1 MLSRV
6 FKNIFLSGF
15 AAFFVFGVAFA
26 ASNESVSYTITASGS
41 RNEDTQSGYW
51 ETITSGYWEEQQSGR
66 WEIAGA
72 IGVVCVPE
80 QVGGATSESGG
91 SVNCHEESF
100 SDCSSYWNQMPSLH
114 DVIYA
119 TEFRC
124 QENRVWR
131 DTSTREWRETSTQ
144 VWHDTS
150 TTEKKSWSASESGSF
165 TIACETNKYITTS
178 ALRSP
183 NGNTSWSVTDNNQSV
198 TTSMSGPNLYATNVS
213 AECGGLGAPA
223 GQSQGQGQQSAPSAP
238 GQGQQ
243 GNGLPSEPPAPSEP
257 SGPISPPA
265 PSEPPVQQPPG
276 FIEF

>member
-15 AAFFVFGVAFA
+15 AALFVFGVAFA
-26 ASNESVSYTITASGS
+26 AANESVSYTITASGS

-51 ETITSGYWEEQQSGR
+51 ETITSGYWEEQQSGH
-66 WEIAGA
+66 WEVAGA
-72 IGVVCVPE
+72 TGVVCE
-80 QVGGATSESGG
+80 
-91 SVNCHEESF
+91 VNREAVEGDLFWSCHEENF
-100 SDCSSYWNQMPSLH
+100 SDCTSYWDQQGPGQRAFG
-114 DVIYA
+114 DYG
-119 TEFRC
+119 C

-144 VWHDTS
+144 VWRDTS

-183 NGNTSWSVTDNNQSV
+183 NGNTSWGVTDNNQSV

-213 AECGGLGAPA
+213 AQCGGSSVPSGASQQQQ
-223 GQSQGQGQQSAPSAP
+223 GQPTSSSGAAQGQQEGVLPSAPSAP
-238 GQGQQ
+238 SEP
-243 GNGLPSEPPAPSEP
+243 PSPVIPPAEPPAPQTP
-257 SGPISPPA
+257 
-265 PSEPPVQQPPG
+265 
-276 FIEF
+276 EFQEI